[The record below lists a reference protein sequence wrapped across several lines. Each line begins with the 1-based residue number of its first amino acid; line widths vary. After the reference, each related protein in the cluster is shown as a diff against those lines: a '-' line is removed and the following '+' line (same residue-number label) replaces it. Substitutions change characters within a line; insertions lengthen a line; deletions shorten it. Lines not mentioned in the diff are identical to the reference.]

1 MNLTTLVEIA
11 RIGLK
16 ENTHYIAGVLD
27 LSDVEILYIKDE
39 LEDFAN
45 GNGSL
50 YLTVDLQDGADRDD
64 AYHTAKA
71 IPTNVC
77 FGLKSQILI
86 QPEGYTD
93 MYGGEPILIEH
104 YEDDIHI
111 RVWNNPDEEDASVCV
126 KLEREVPPIVEW
138 DVPVCRIGIGHNT
151 IRVQAAT
158 EEEAIRLADDEA
170 GTHEYSDNHVEYEI
184 NDGATKVE

>member
-11 RIGLK
+11 RVALQ
-16 ENTHYIAGVLD
+16 EDHEYMAGFLD
-27 LSDVEILYIKDE
+27 LSDVEIRYIKDE
-39 LEDFAN
+39 LEDFVN

-50 YLTVDLQDGADRDD
+50 NLTVDLQDGADRDD
-64 AYHTAKA
+64 AYHTTKT
-71 IPTNVC
+71 IPTNIC
-77 FGLKSQILI
+77 FGNDSQITI
-86 QPEGYTD
+86 QPKGYAD

-111 RVWNNPDEEDASVCV
+111 RVWNNPDEEDPSVCV
-126 KLEREVPPIVEW
+126 KLARAVPPIVEW